1 MDTRWLDVLAEFD
14 WAAFGIGSLTAIL
27 LAFVATG
34 AVPILAT
41 AYQFLA
47 IPFHAVKNHYGKAAP
62 YLPRV
67 AVVVPAWNEGLVIG
81 ASIERLMGL
90 EYPRECLRIYVVDD
104 ASTDDTPQVVREK
117 AELYPGS
124 VVHLRRAKGGE
135 GKAHTLNH
143 GIREI
148 LKDDWMQALL
158 IMDADVIYMPSSLRR
173 MTAHLADK
181 KVGAVTA
188 YIREGSHDKNYLTR
202 FIGMEYVLSQ
212 VAARRAQNVL
222 GALACLAGGAQLHSR
237 ENLITIGGQIDTS
250 SLAEDT
256 ITTFKTQ
263 LAGNRVVFEPHAV
276 VHAEEPQLINS
287 LWKQR
292 LRWARGNVQVT
303 SKYRRIWFRPSRKH
317 GLGDFSFGIFWFSI
331 FLLPV
336 AMVLSSVGLI
346 GLLLLQSDL
355 AAVVFRATWIIAAC
369 TYVYTIALAVQLDG
383 PTGWRSAREAVLFP
397 GVVSIIVM
405 VTAFFPGLLERD
417 LPHLLGVPVSDTG
430 DLIWTIFVYA
440 WISVAMLGAWLAKV
454 VESTRFGRVLTP
466 LLVYLVGY
474 GPVLCAVTVDSY
486 IKEFRHAE
494 AKWDKTEKT
503 GRVH

>member
-1 MDTRWLDVLAEFD
+1 LAVNGIDLASID
-14 WAAFGIGSLTAIL
+14 WVAVGYWTLTGVL

-34 AVPILAT
+34 AIPILAT
-41 AYQFLA
+41 GYQFLA
-47 IPFHAVKNHYGKAAP
+47 IPLHAFKNHYGKAAP

-67 AVVVPAWNEGLVIG
+67 AVIVPAWNEGLVIG
-81 ASIERLMGL
+81 ASIERLIAL
-90 EYPRECLRIYVVDD
+90 EYPRDCLRIYVVDD
-104 ASTDDTPQVVREK
+104 ASTDDTPRVVREK
-117 AELYPGS
+117 ATLYPGS

-143 GIREI
+143 GIREV
-148 LKDDWMQALL
+148 LKDDWMQAML
-158 IMDADVIYMPSSLRR
+158 IMDADVIYSPSSLRR

-188 YIREGSHDKNYLTR
+188 YIREGSRDKNYLTR

-212 VAARRAQNVL
+212 IAARRAQNVL

-237 ENLITIGGQIDTS
+237 ENLELIGGQIDTS

-263 LAGNRVVFEPHAV
+263 LAGKKVVFEPHAV
-276 VHAEEPQLINS
+276 VLAEEPQKINA

-303 SKYRRIWFRPSRKH
+303 KLYSKVWFRPKRAH

-336 AMVLSSVGLI
+336 AMVLSSTGLI
-346 GLLLLQSDL
+346 GLWLLHSDL
-355 AAVVFRATWIIAAC
+355 AALVFRAMWITAAC
-369 TYVYTIALAVQLDG
+369 VYVYTIALAVQLDIRIG
-383 PTGWRSAREAVLFP
+383 LRSAVEALFFP
-397 GVVSIIVM
+397 GVVSIVVM
-405 VTAFFPGLLERD
+405 TTAFFPGLLERTVPA
-417 LPHLLGVPVSDTG
+417 LFGLRITELGSNA
-430 DLIWTIFVYA
+430 WTLFVYS
-440 WISVAMLGAWLAKV
+440 WISISMLGAWLAKI
-454 VESTRFGRVLTP
+454 VEKTRIGGFVSP

-474 GPVLCAVTVDSY
+474 GPLLCAITVDSY
-486 IKEFRHAE
+486 IKEWQHAE

-503 GRVH
+503 GRVY